1 MANNVKVSDFVR
13 DVRVAMDRNAQS
25 DTLEGLADDDTL
37 RLDELIASKLD
48 DAVRDV
54 YLRAP
59 VSMFAAPYSFS
70 DKPLTINAD
79 KSGHIELPD
88 DFLRFVSFQMESW
101 PIPVYELTPLGS
113 KTLSVQGNQWTGLR
127 GTPEHPVVTVT
138 PADGGRVLRFWSA
151 GSDGEGVTE
160 ALYMP
165 KPDTGTGLA
174 AEMEVDTGC
183 YRAAVYMAGALTA
196 SALGQTAQANA
207 MTVAA
212 GELLGLSVGGSS

>member
-1 MANNVKVSDFVR
+1 MEVNVSNFVR
-13 DVRVAMDRNAQS
+13 DVRVAMDRNAES
-25 DTLEGLADDDTL
+25 DKLEALSDDDTL

-59 VSMFAAPYSFS
+59 VSAFAAPYSFS
-70 DKPLTINAD
+70 DYPLEINSE

-88 DFLRFVSFQMESW
+88 DFLRFVSFQLESW
-101 PIPVYELTPLGS
+101 PMPVYELTPLGS
-113 KTLSVQGNQWTGLR
+113 KTLSVQSNQWAGLR
-127 GTPEHPVVTVT
+127 GTPEHPVVTVS
-138 PADGGRVLRFWSA
+138 PSKGGRVLRFWSA
-151 GSDGEGVTE
+151 LSEGEGVTE

-165 KPDTGTGLA
+165 KPDTGVA
-174 AEMEVDTGC
+174 AEMEVDKGC

-207 MTVAA
+207 LTVAA